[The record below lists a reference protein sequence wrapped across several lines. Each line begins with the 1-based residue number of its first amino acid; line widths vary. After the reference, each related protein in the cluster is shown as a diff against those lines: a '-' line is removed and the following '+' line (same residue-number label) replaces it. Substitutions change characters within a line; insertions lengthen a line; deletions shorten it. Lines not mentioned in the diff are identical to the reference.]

1 MLITPCWVLGPER
14 KFSAA
19 VVLAVGPLAGLS
31 DAEGSVTLES
41 SRLGASSAAEELDV
55 PAPVL
60 GVLESSSDS
69 EDVASSVPGS
79 SRRDFANH
87 PVVPWCLIWTQWSV
101 SFRIS
106 SSVWGATV
114 RTTPWFSLA
123 PERRFCVVVV
133 VAVPREALELA
144 VSSLD
149 EDDED
154 EFELDPD
161 DREAEDEPSAE
172 ELALRPCSDDSE
184 EEREESEDPELELPL
199 SVSLWGD
206 AGADDPV

>member
-1 MLITPCWVLGPER
+1 M
-14 KFSAA
+14 
-19 VVLAVGPLAGLS
+19 
-31 DAEGSVTLES
+31 
-41 SRLGASSAAEELDV
+41 
-55 PAPVL
+55 PALVL

-69 EDVASSVPGS
+69 ADAASSVPGS

-101 SFRIS
+101 SFRMS

-114 RTTPWFSLA
+114 RTTPWFSPA

-154 EFELDPD
+154 EFDPD

-172 ELALRPCSDDSE
+172 ELALRPCSDDCE